1 MAFKS
6 EEELNEAIEEA
17 KASLAIEGMIIT
29 KEMGKIIKAKVTG
42 KITHEQFIA
51 LADAIA
57 RRELT

>member
-17 KASLAIEGMIIT
+17 KASLAIEGRTIT
-29 KEMGKIIKAKVTG
+29 KEMEEIIKAKVTG
-42 KITHEQFIA
+42 KITHEQFIT

>member
-17 KASLAIEGMIIT
+17 KVSLAIEGRIIT
-29 KEMGKIIKAKVTG
+29 KEMEEIIKVKVTG
-42 KITHEQFIA
+42 KITHEQFIT

>member
-6 EEELNEAIEEA
+6 EEELNKAFEAA
-17 KASLAIEGMIIT
+17 KASLAIEGMTVT
-29 KEMGKIIKAKVTG
+29 KEMEKVIKERVAG
-42 KITHEQFIA
+42 KITHEQLIT

>member
-6 EEELNEAIEEA
+6 AEELNKAFEAA
-17 KASLAIEGMIIT
+17 KATLAIEGMIIT
-29 KEMGKIIKAKVTG
+29 KEMEKVIKAKVTG

-57 RRELT
+57 RRELI

>member
-1 MAFKS
+1 
-6 EEELNEAIEEA
+6 
-17 KASLAIEGMIIT
+17 MIIT
-29 KEMGKIIKAKVTG
+29 KEMEKIIKVKVTG

>member
-17 KASLAIEGMIIT
+17 KESLAIEGMIIT
-29 KEMGKIIKAKVTG
+29 KEMERIIKAKVKG
-42 KITHEQFIA
+42 KITHEQFIS
-51 LADAIA
+51 LADTIA